1 MTMKEKNGTIPIGV
15 LALDCETTVWAKGNP
30 FSRRNKLCAIATTH
44 GVYKIEYDEEPYGKA
59 LEEVQRQIDA
69 AEILIGFNIK
79 FDLHWL
85 RRYGIRFAHRRIWD
99 CQIAQHIIECQ
110 CNPYPSLEGTAQ
122 YWKCGEKNHDI
133 ESYWKS
139 GIDTTGIPWDFIRDR
154 AADDVALTDRV
165 YNCQLNNVG
174 GKQAQLIRL
183 DCLDLIVLEEMEYNG
198 IRYDCAASLKAAEEL
213 RSEIKAM
220 DAELSAVVGID
231 GINFNSNDQLSAVLY
246 GGKIVR
252 EGRQD
257 YEFTYKDGR
266 KAIKSRVVELVHE
279 MSRLV
284 APLPKTELAKEGYW
298 STGEAILGS
307 LKAKGKA
314 KRIIEIINKR
324 TKMEKLAGTYLEGIP
339 KLIREMDWADNIIH
353 GNLNQC
359 VAVTGRLSSS
369 KPNMQNMSPE
379 PLAYMRSNYD
389 C

>member
-1 MTMKEKNGTIPIGV
+1 MTKCLV
-15 LALDCETTVWAKGNP
+15 LDCETTTFQKGNP
-30 FSRRNKLCAIATTH
+30 FSQRNKLCAIATTH

-59 LEEVQRQIDA
+59 LEEVQRQIDE
-69 AEILIGFNIK
+69 AELLIGFNFK
-79 FDLHWL
+79 FDMHWL

-122 YWKCGEKNHDI
+122 YWKCGEKNHEI
-133 ESYWKS
+133 EESWAK
-139 GIDTTGIPWDFIRDR
+139 GIDTPDIEWGVVSTR
-154 AADDVALTDRV
+154 AADDITLTTNV
-165 YNCQLNNVG
+165 YNCQMQVVS
-174 GKQAQLIRL
+174 GKQLQLIKL
-183 DCLDLIVLEEMEYNG
+183 DCLDLLVLEEMEYNG

-213 RSEIKAM
+213 RSEIKGM
-220 DAELSAVVGID
+220 DAELSTIVGID

-246 GGKIVR
+246 GGKVIHTT
-252 EGRQD
+252 RQN

-266 KAIKSRVVELVHE
+266 TCTKQRNVEVLYE
-279 MSRLV
+279 LPRLV
-284 APLPKTELAKEGYW
+284 APLPKTELAKDGYW

-339 KLIREMDWADNIIH
+339 KLIREMDWADNTIH